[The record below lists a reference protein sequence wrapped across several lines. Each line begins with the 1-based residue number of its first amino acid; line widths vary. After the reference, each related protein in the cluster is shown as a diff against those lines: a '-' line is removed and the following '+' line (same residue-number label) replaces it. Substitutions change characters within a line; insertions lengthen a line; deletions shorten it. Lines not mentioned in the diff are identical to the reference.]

1 MDSIHLQPKF
11 RKFKELRCLKFD
23 YSRMANEDE
32 MFLSILKASNTKY
45 HNTCQSSYSDKK
57 VKRFRLS
64 NEKQLA
70 KASRKESENEVP
82 QNWSRRSAEEPKPSH
97 ANKLQCY
104 WCTQFHDEA
113 NLWAAGE
120 RWTKTK
126 LNLRMWKPP
135 LISGKKWLQLS
146 NTTISMAC
154 WAMVTYQIMSVRI
167 LKCDDDNISSYS
179 DDTTPYSCSQDKK
192 FFD

>member
-45 HNTCQSSYSDKK
+45 HNTCQSSYSDNK

-126 LNLRMWKPP
+126 LNSEDVKTTTHKWKEMAAVIKHNHIYG
-135 LISGKKWLQLS
+135 LLS
-146 NTTISMAC
+146 HGDVSNNECEDS
-154 WAMVTYQIMSVRI
+154 
-167 LKCDDDNISSYS
+167 
-179 DDTTPYSCSQDKK
+179 
-192 FFD
+192 